1 MKRAEFYAC
10 SGRISLLFLLVLAP
24 PLYGENVRGE
34 VTAILSSGGG
44 SGLFRPEQLIAVD
57 FSSVN
62 PSQNG
67 IELRIDIPEGLRRYP
82 NTFAL
87 LLFRDVS
94 PAPDDTVLS
103 YSGDRM
109 YMRLIPARDSMYV
122 RIPFSPDH
130 RITGDAYTDI
140 LPHPVTPNEYPLIAA
155 VLPVMKGVP
164 DSAYSHSMELEVVP
178 LWKNEGRITVEIA
191 NPSGDAD
198 EEFQITV
205 DDRPV
210 ALGETITL
218 EAGLHKVRVSST
230 HAAPVERTAAL
241 KPGDEL
247 LLSVEMDYSPPELTV
262 RFPLGAAVLLDGEI
276 IEAEGTTAILDISP
290 GEHEIIGIVGDVQ
303 VSRRFTVSPGG
314 KIQVELIVD
323 IDIVELGDESGQ
335 SFGSGDG

>member
-34 VTAILSSGGG
+34 VTAILSSEGG

-94 PAPDDTVLS
+94 PAPNDTVLS

-122 RIPFSPDH
+122 

-276 IEAEGTTAILDISP
+276 IEAEGTTAVLDISP